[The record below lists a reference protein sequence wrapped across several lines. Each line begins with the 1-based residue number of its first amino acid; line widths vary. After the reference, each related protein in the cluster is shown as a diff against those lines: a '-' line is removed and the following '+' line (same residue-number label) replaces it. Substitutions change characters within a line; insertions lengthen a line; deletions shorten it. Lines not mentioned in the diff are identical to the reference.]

1 MFKDASTISDRTAK
15 LLSERKAHL
24 LTGSKCQLTIYQNNS
39 YLSFSM
45 NLMKSRFGGLGMR
58 PRQLHIESSSDPKPL
73 YGGISLAF
81 FDVGSALYVIASKLS
96 REQKKIIC

>member
-1 MFKDASTISDRTAK
+1 
-15 LLSERKAHL
+15 
-24 LTGSKCQLTIYQNNS
+24 
-39 YLSFSM
+39 M

-73 YGGISLAF
+73 YGGISLAC

-96 REQKKIIC
+96 REQKTLFARIYLWNKSNKAFCYVEVIARTYFT